1 MSYIVGL
8 IGMWVFS
15 DAILSWT
22 LYLNAP
28 SYEGSPKQTFKRD
41 HWVRA
46 VRLVCGVALVW
57 LAWRLMHVEMG
68 FAVLQWAWESLG
80 Y

>member
-1 MSYIVGL
+1 MGYAIGL
-8 IGMWVFS
+8 IGMWIFG

-28 SYEGSPKQTFKRD
+28 SYEGSKRQTFKRD

-46 VRLVCGVALVW
+46 VRMACGIT
-57 LAWRLMHVEMG
+57 LMI
-68 FAVLQWAWESLG
+68 LG
-80 Y
+80 VFC